1 MLHLPTMNPSPF
13 PRQPPS
19 LLLQAAGFGAAAAQ
33 PYLAAPF
40 DALRL
45 HYAGAVMAGLVPRSL
60 RASARLEQ
68 RLHALESLTLGPL
81 ARQR

>member
-1 MLHLPTMNPSPF
+1 MLRLPTMNPSPF
-13 PRQPPS
+13 PRPPPS
-19 LLLQAAGFGAAAAQ
+19 LLLQVVVLGATAAQ

-40 DALRL
+40 DALRR
-45 HYAGAVMAGLVPRSL
+45 HYAGAVLAGLVPRSL

-68 RLHALESLTLGPL
+68 CLDALESLTLGPL